1 MYRFGTKQ
9 KPKWAQLRAS
19 AFFVLPAKA
28 GIQDRSLRAVLVDG
42 AAIRGFAPKANKGG
56 HP

>member
-1 MYRFGTKQ
+1 MPACAGHDKQ
-9 KPKWAQLRAS
+9 
-19 AFFVLPAKA
+19 VV
-28 GIQDRSLRAVLVDG
+28 IQPVALHWDNDREFDVDG